1 MLVLDVKR
9 TKEDFIKRMGKS
21 SKRSLI
27 CCEFKLASFE
37 KFCLKKYN
45 SSTENVIKELII
57 VKNPQEQV
65 ENVIQNFV
73 DELELQGKPYSTVL
87 GYSSLAKN
95 YLKFR
100 RVKFDKSELQDNLA
114 YKSEAKEELYPI
126 SKDDIQTLLDHSSF
140 IQKAKIFLQTS
151 GGFRISEL
159 MGLRKCDINKELE
172 RYTAYIRPKYAKNQ
186 KARTTIIS
194 IEAMRYVDK
203 LIENKNDDDLL
214 FPHNAD
220 NIRNAIV
227 SQLNIFDRLRKR
239 AGLEMRYEDKKTH
252 KITTHSFRA
261 FFVSQFEKTSSGF
274 GHALSGHD
282 RYLKQYERFTIGEKI
297 EKYIETEKYLLI
309 YEKPDQD
316 TKAKKELSEI
326 KAKLERIDE
335 LLKAKGIDLQTVI
348 DTKVKTS

>member
-9 TKEDFIKRMGKS
+9 TKEDFLKRMGKS
-21 SKRSLI
+21 SERSLVL
-27 CCEFKLASFE
+27 CEFELASFE
-37 KFCLKKYN
+37 KFCIKKYN
-45 SSTENVIKELII
+45 SSVENIIKELIV

-73 DELELQGKPYSTVL
+73 DELELQGKPYGTVL

-100 RVKFDKSELQDNLA
+100 RVKFDKSELQDNLS
-114 YKSEAKEELYPI
+114 YKSEVKEELYPI
-126 SKDDIQTLLDHSSF
+126 TKNDIQTLLDHSSF

-220 NIRNAIV
+220 KIRNAIV

-239 AGLEMRYEDKKTH
+239 AGLVMRYEDKKTH

-309 YEKPDQD
+309 YEKPNENSSL
-316 TKAKKELSEI
+316 KKELLEMR
-326 KAKLERIDE
+326 AKIARLEE
-335 LLKAKGIDLQTVI
+335 LNQGI
-348 DTKVKTS
+348 